1 MNRGKYAYM
10 YVGSWVKLEYALG
23 KSYCVS
29 KILPVMPKKL
39 RITVS
44 VFQSILQLTALLLKS
59 FASASI
65 VTPYKV
71 AGKRIAKLSA
81 QYRDRMRNTGW
92 RRVVGCL
99 IFIGYFL

>member
-1 MNRGKYAYM
+1 
-10 YVGSWVKLEYALG
+10 
-23 KSYCVS
+23 
-29 KILPVMPKKL
+29 
-39 RITVS
+39 
-44 VFQSILQLTALLLKS
+44 LKS

-71 AGKRIAKLSA
+71 VGKRIAKLSA